1 MATYTIELPDGRH
14 LDVQANDAK
23 SAMAGAQQWAAQN
36 VQQPK
41 SLLDAVGTRGQ
52 GVTQPDNSIIGQ
64 GARGVVGA
72 GLSGAQHIVDAIAP
86 PGSGAGNYL
95 GRAVSSLTQGHGLPS
110 YAPSVGKNTL
120 SADVAGLANLLSREG
135 TAHSPWQLPQVDT
148 SGVGPST
155 GEMAGS
161 VPWLRDQPTNFQGR
175 SARIVGGIAP
185 FGIAGAQQGAAPA
198 LASVAGPSLGAI
210 GAGEGARAL
219 GGSPDDVSL
228 AQLGGGVAGGMAA
241 GTFFGAPK
249 GSDRILSNK
258 TPSMSPQQ
266 MADAVESLKT
276 GRDIGLQP
284 TLTESI
290 DANVPGAQTT
300 VTQRSVEGTP
310 EGVRMLGPRM
320 AARPDQMQAVMADVL
335 DRISPPRDPVDT
347 AMGAQQGAEAT
358 INDARAGVNAQ
369 ARPSYDSLSTQEM
382 PRAEYRALMD
392 DPSFAKASKAFW
404 DNPELSAPYK
414 DLPNNSLAV
423 VNEIVKTLRDM
434 KEQVEPNPANPEGSR
449 QLSSVRG
456 SAMDRANALA
466 SAISPDYANARQI
479 VAQGH
484 QDVID
489 PMAAGP
495 LGAIA
500 KPEGMSQPNLSSQVG
515 ALFPNKP
522 FAGQPQITADALQ
535 DVGRSGRNVGADL
548 TRAYM
553 ERQMAE
559 SAQRIAGKPNTFAPS
574 NFSTNVA
581 GNPIQRANLLG
592 ATDAVAPQ
600 ATEPLARALDTFDV
614 TGMRRGEGSATADNL
629 GQQAD
634 IASGGKVAIAEAAR
648 ASPRMILDRLS
659 NWYDTLRI
667 EGNQKDLVAAVNADP
682 EKAMA
687 ILQRI
692 EAARGNTALQRALI
706 GSLKGAAGA
715 QTQGQT
721 P

>member
-14 LDVQANDAK
+14 LDVQANDPQ

-41 SLLDAVGTRGQ
+41 SLLDAVGARGQ
-52 GVTQPDNSIIGQ
+52 GIAQPDNSIIGQ

-72 GLSGAQHIVDAIAP
+72 GLSGMQHIADAIAP

-95 GRAVSSLTQGHGLPS
+95 GRAVSSLTQGHGLPA

-135 TAHSPWQLPQVDT
+135 TAHSPWQFPQIDASSQGAT
-148 SGVGPST
+148 T
-155 GEMAGS
+155 GETQGT
-161 VPWLRDQPTNFQGR
+161 VPWLGDQPTNFQGR
-175 SARIVGGIAP
+175 ASRVVGGMAP
-185 FGIAGAQQGAAPA
+185 FGIAGAQQGVVPA
-198 LASVAGPSLGAI
+198 LASVAGPALGTI
-210 GAGEGARAL
+210 GAGEGVKAL

-241 GTFFGAPK
+241 GTFFGAPR
-249 GSDRILSNK
+249 GADRILSNK
-258 TPSMSPQQ
+258 TPPMTPQQ
-266 MADAVESLKT
+266 MADVVESMKT

-284 TLTESI
+284 TLTESV

-310 EGVRMLGPRM
+310 EGVRTLGPRL

-347 AMGAQQGAEAT
+347 AMGAQQGAETA
-358 INDARAGVNAQ
+358 INEARAGINAD
-369 ARPSYDSLSTQEM
+369 ARPSYDALPGQTIP
-382 PRAEYRALMD
+382 PRDFDALKQ
-392 DPSFAKASKAFW
+392 DPSFAAALKTFRS
-404 DNPELSAPYK
+404 NPELNAPYK
-414 DLPNNSLAV
+414 ALPDNNVAV
-423 VNEIVKTLRDM
+423 VNEVVKTLQDM
-434 KEQVEPNPANPEGSR
+434 REQVAPNPANPAASR
-449 QLSSVRG
+449 QLTSVRG
-456 SAMDRANALA
+456 GAVDRANALA

-522 FAGQPQITADALQ
+522 FAGQPQVTADALQ
-535 DVGRSGRNVGADL
+535 NMGQGGSNVGADL

-592 ATDAVAPQ
+592 ATDAVAPH

-634 IASGGKVAIAEAAR
+634 IASGGKGVAIAEAAH
-648 ASPRMILDRLS
+648 ASPRLILDRLS
-659 NWYDTLRI
+659 GWIDKVGI
-667 EGNQKDLVAAVNADP
+667 KHNQSDLVAAVNANPD
-682 EKAMA
+682 KAMA
-687 ILQRI
+687 ILQQI

-715 QTQGQT
+715 QTLSR
-721 P
+721 